1 MDFNFIQL
9 LMTDP
14 LAYLS
19 WIVIVVFSVCL
30 HEYAHAAMALR
41 MGDDTAAQA
50 GHLSLNPL
58 RQMGATSLI
67 MLALLGLAWG
77 RVPVRPGRMS
87 RAGRGWTAAAGPLAN
102 LLLLAVFA
110 SAAALVFR
118 GTRSVVGAPG
128 ILLLAASAN
137 GVLLVLNLLPVPGL
151 DGWSVLG
158 ALWPRMDGVRFP
170 PALGLI
176 LFLLAI
182 STSLISYIWVAGHA
196 LAQVIFHTMAS
207 IPG

>member
-1 MDFNFIQL
+1 MDALFIQL
-9 LMTDP
+9 LTTDP
-14 LAYLS
+14 MAYLS
-19 WIVIVVFSVCL
+19 WIVIVVFSICL
-30 HEYAHAAMALR
+30 HEYAHAAMAMR

-58 RQMGATSLI
+58 RQMGTTSLI

-77 RVPVRPGRMS
+77 RVPVQPGRLS

-102 LLLLAVFA
+102 LLLLGVFA
-110 SAAALVFR
+110 TAAALLFR
-118 GTRSVVGAPG
+118 GTRSAEGAPG

-137 GVLLVLNLLPVPGL
+137 GVLLTLNMLPVPGL

-158 ALWPRMDGVRFP
+158 ALWPRMERVRFP

-176 LFLLAI
+176 LFLLVI
-182 STSLISYIWVAGHA
+182 STPLLSYIWITGHT
-196 LAQVIFHTMAS
+196 LARVIFYA
-207 IPG
+207 IAGVPG